1 MYPQA
6 TTPTTPHVFIFRQV
20 LRDIFP
26 QDGCLVYTWCTN
38 MMHRGFKQ
46 RFFTKVL
53 LKVKKGIMGKK
64 LVTKNM
70 AFFAT
75 FSCSLCKFRN
85 REIKMKA
92 LNTAMIQNIREL
104 SSLTSL
110 LWQKKRLFISIDI
123 RKSPMLGGLRHPIN
137 KAGSTTSF
145 SPEDAFPNVSLS
157 PKKTETFLEW

>member
-1 MYPQA
+1 MCLFSGKFYA
-6 TTPTTPHVFIFRQV
+6 IFSHKTVAWYTHDVQ
-20 LRDIFP
+20 
-26 QDGCLVYTWCTN
+26 TWCTVALSN
-38 MMHRGFKQ
+38 DFSQK
-46 RFFTKVL
+46 FFWKW
-53 LKVKKGIMGKK
+53 KKGIMDKK

-70 AFFAT
+70 AFFAI
-75 FSCSLCKFRN
+75 FSCSLYKFRN

-110 LWQKKRLFISIDI
+110 LWQKKRLFIWIDI

-157 PKKTETFLEW
+157 AKKTETFLEW